1 MSVTTHE
8 RPGVYSEYDA
18 SSVVQGRQGRKMVGM
33 AAIHA
38 TAPAGVPQTV
48 TSYEGA
54 LIAFG
59 STGGQDMTE
68 LIRLALKNGAAG
80 VVAVPVADGA
90 GGVAAVLIAQ
100 VPAQGIDFS
109 QVVSQVLETCAS
121 LPEVKPVLTSDRGTY
136 ANTKGEPWFHDCI
149 LAYFDNYQQVDD
161 LSSVHEDFY
170 KISLCD
176 RAGAVKNS
184 FRLMPQ
190 SLRDSAAA
198 ASAARRERI
207 AVAAGGAGET
217 VTELLE
223 RAKALNS
230 ERVVLVAPGGT
241 DEEGKAVSGLSL
253 AAAVAGAIAGT
264 TDPALPLGGAVLSG
278 LYGLETTY
286 GDNDLDLLIR
296 GGVTPAERTG
306 GVTSVVRGVT
316 TRTTTDG
323 TADTTWRELST
334 ILVVDDVIP
343 GIRSALRSKFHR
355 AKNTEQ
361 SRGAIRSQ
369 VVLELEN
376 RKEREI
382 ISGYDN
388 VAVSADPDNP
398 TVCQVEFSFSAAQG
412 LNQIWLTAHITV

>member
-1 MSVTTHE
+1 MVICDSVDRE
-8 RPGVYSEYDA
+8 
-18 SSVVQGRQGRKMVGM
+18 VQ
-33 AAIHA
+33 
-38 TAPAGVPQTV
+38 
-48 TSYEGA
+48 
-54 LIAFG
+54 
-59 STGGQDMTE
+59 
-68 LIRLALKNGAAG
+68 
-80 VVAVPVADGA
+80 
-90 GGVAAVLIAQ
+90 
-100 VPAQGIDFS
+100 
-109 QVVSQVLETCAS
+109 
-121 LPEVKPVLTSDRGTY
+121 
-136 ANTKGEPWFHDCI
+136 
-149 LAYFDNYQQVDD
+149 
-161 LSSVHEDFY
+161 
-170 KISLCD
+170 
-176 RAGAVKNS
+176 
-184 FRLMPQ
+184 Q

>member
-1 MSVTTHE
+1 MSVTNHE
-8 RPGVYSEYDA
+8 RPGVYSRYDA
-18 SSVVQGRQGRKMVGM
+18 STVVKGRGGGGGCVGL
-33 AAIHA
+33 AALCGTG
-38 TAPAGVPQTV
+38 TAGTLYTFNRYEEAV
-48 TSYEGA
+48 T
-54 LIAFG
+54 AFG
-59 STGGQDMTE
+59 GEETLTE
-68 LIRLALKNGAAG
+68 LVRLLFLNGAAQ
-80 VVAVPVADGA
+80 VKAVPVAEEA
-90 GGVAAVLIAQ
+90 GYKAA
-100 VPAQGIDFS
+100 FS
-109 QVVSQVLETCAS
+109 VLEAAEDIAVVVCDS
-121 LPEVKPVLTSDRGTY
+121 GELTV
-136 ANTKGEPWFHDCI
+136 
-149 LAYFDNYQQVDD
+149 QQ
-161 LSSVHEDFY
+161 
-170 KISLCD
+170 
-176 RAGAVKNS
+176 A
-184 FRLMPQ
+184 
-190 SLRDSAAA
+190 LRDSAAA

-207 AVAAGGAGET
+207 AVAAGGACET

>member
-1 MSVTTHE
+1 MPPRWCRADRGE
-8 RPGVYSEYDA
+8 RWWGWLPSTPRPW
-18 SSVVQGRQGRKMVGM
+18 Q
-33 AAIHA
+33 
-38 TAPAGVPQTV
+38 GVPQTV

-80 VVAVPVADGA
+80 VVAVPVADEEGYEA
-90 GGVAAVLIAQ
+90 AFAALAAMDDIGVVICDS
-100 VPAQGIDFS
+100 VDR
-109 QVVSQVLETCAS
+109 
-121 LPEVKPVLTSDRGTY
+121 EV
-136 ANTKGEPWFHDCI
+136 
-149 LAYFDNYQQVDD
+149 Q
-161 LSSVHEDFY
+161 
-170 KISLCD
+170 
-176 RAGAVKNS
+176 
-184 FRLMPQ
+184 Q

-230 ERVVLVAPGGT
+230 ERVVLVAPGHRRGR
-241 DEEGKAVSGLSL
+241 GRPSPASL

-264 TDPALPLGGAVLSG
+264 TDPALPWGARCSADCMG
-278 LYGLETTY
+278 WRQPM

-388 VAVSADPDNP
+388 VAVSADPDTP

>member
-80 VVAVPVADGA
+80 VVAVPVADDEGYEA
-90 GGVAAVLIAQ
+90 AFAALAAMDDIGVVICDS
-100 VPAQGIDFS
+100 VDR
-109 QVVSQVLETCAS
+109 
-121 LPEVKPVLTSDRGTY
+121 EV
-136 ANTKGEPWFHDCI
+136 
-149 LAYFDNYQQVDD
+149 Q
-161 LSSVHEDFY
+161 
-170 KISLCD
+170 
-176 RAGAVKNS
+176 
-184 FRLMPQ
+184 Q

-230 ERVVLVAPGGT
+230 ER
-241 DEEGKAVSGLSL
+241 
-253 AAAVAGAIAGT
+253 
-264 TDPALPLGGAVLSG
+264 
-278 LYGLETTY
+278 
-286 GDNDLDLLIR
+286 
-296 GGVTPAERTG
+296 
-306 GVTSVVRGVT
+306 
-316 TRTTTDG
+316 
-323 TADTTWRELST
+323 
-334 ILVVDDVIP
+334 
-343 GIRSALRSKFHR
+343 
-355 AKNTEQ
+355 
-361 SRGAIRSQ
+361 

>member
-1 MSVTTHE
+1 MY
-8 RPGVYSEYDA
+8 RPGSTIPISGEPHFGQCFVFRIKSPP
-18 SSVVQGRQGRKMVGM
+18 G
-33 AAIHA
+33 
-38 TAPAGVPQTV
+38 QT
-48 TSYEGA
+48 
-54 LIAFG
+54 LISLFL
-59 STGGQDMTE
+59 Q
-68 LIRLALKNGAAG
+68 IRLQLDLKYLQRFSPVGDG
-80 VVAVPVADGA
+80 VFLLRRQLGEGLFQRRHEKHRV
-90 GGVAAVLIAQ
+90 IAE
-100 VPAQGIDFS
+100 A
-109 QVVSQVLETCAS
+109 
-121 LPEVKPVLTSDRGTY
+121 
-136 ANTKGEPWFHDCI
+136 
-149 LAYFDNYQQVDD
+149 
-161 LSSVHEDFY
+161 
-170 KISLCD
+170 
-176 RAGAVKNS
+176 
-184 FRLMPQ
+184 
-190 SLRDSAAA
+190 
-198 ASAARRERI
+198 
-207 AVAAGGAGET
+207 
-217 VTELLE
+217 
-223 RAKALNS
+223 
-230 ERVVLVAPGGT
+230 
-241 DEEGKAVSGLSL
+241 
-253 AAAVAGAIAGT
+253 
-264 TDPALPLGGAVLSG
+264 ALPLGGAVLSG

>member
-1 MSVTTHE
+1 MNVTTHE
-8 RPGVYSEYDA
+8 RPGVYSVYGA
-18 SSVVQGRQGRKMVGM
+18 SSLVRGSGGRKTVGL
-33 AAIHA
+33 AAVNTKA
-38 TAPAGVPQTV
+38 EAGVIQTI

-54 LIAFG
+54 VAAFG
-59 STGGQDMTE
+59 SQADSQDMAVPPFGNAGGQDMAE
-68 LIRLALKNGAAG
+68 LIRVILLNGA
-80 VVAVPVADGA
+80 GA
-90 GGVAAVLIAQ
+90 VAAVPIA
-100 VPAQGIDFS
+100 ASTDYEAGFA
-109 QVVSQVLETCAS
+109 VLEGQENVSVVVCDSTDQ
-121 LPEVKPVLTSDRGTY
+121 EV
-136 ANTKGEPWFHDCI
+136 
-149 LAYFDNYQQVDD
+149 QQ
-161 LSSVHEDFY
+161 
-170 KISLCD
+170 K
-176 RAGAVKNS
+176 
-184 FRLMPQ
+184 
-190 SLRDSAAA
+190 LRDSVIAS
-198 ASAARRERI
+198 SAARRERI
-207 AVAAGGAGET
+207 AVVAGGAEES
-217 VTELLE
+217 VTALTN

-241 DEEGKAVSGLSL
+241 DEEGEAVSGLSL

>member
-1 MSVTTHE
+1 M
-8 RPGVYSEYDA
+8 
-18 SSVVQGRQGRKMVGM
+18 
-33 AAIHA
+33 
-38 TAPAGVPQTV
+38 
-48 TSYEGA
+48 
-54 LIAFG
+54 
-59 STGGQDMTE
+59 
-68 LIRLALKNGAAG
+68 
-80 VVAVPVADGA
+80 
-90 GGVAAVLIAQ
+90 
-100 VPAQGIDFS
+100 
-109 QVVSQVLETCAS
+109 
-121 LPEVKPVLTSDRGTY
+121 
-136 ANTKGEPWFHDCI
+136 
-149 LAYFDNYQQVDD
+149 
-161 LSSVHEDFY
+161 
-170 KISLCD
+170 
-176 RAGAVKNS
+176 
-184 FRLMPQ
+184 
-190 SLRDSAAA
+190 
-198 ASAARRERI
+198 
-207 AVAAGGAGET
+207 
-217 VTELLE
+217 TELLE

-230 ERVVLVAPGGT
+230 ERVVLVAPGAP

-316 TRTTTDG
+316 TRTTTG
-323 TADTTWRELST
+323 RGRRDTTWRELST